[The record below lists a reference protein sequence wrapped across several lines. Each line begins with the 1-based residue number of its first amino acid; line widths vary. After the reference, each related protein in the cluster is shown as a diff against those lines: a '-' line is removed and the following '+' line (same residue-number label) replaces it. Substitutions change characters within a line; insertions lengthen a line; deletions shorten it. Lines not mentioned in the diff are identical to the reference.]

1 MRGAS
6 LQLLARLAGAGG
18 ANAARARVCPSELPF
33 EQNIEHMV
41 SAKLLTQLVI
51 GYAVSLPLLFA
62 YGTYFDHGLART
74 ASAYGALLLLVILVL
89 FAMFRHWLGKQ
100 RIC

>member
-1 MRGAS
+1 
-6 LQLLARLAGAGG
+6 
-18 ANAARARVCPSELPF
+18 
-33 EQNIEHMV
+33 MV

-62 YGTYFDHGLART
+62 YGTYFGHGLART
-74 ASAYGALLLLVILVL
+74 ASAYGALLLLVILIL

-100 RIC
+100 RMC

>member
-1 MRGAS
+1 MAYSFRRWLTTESAP
-6 LQLLARLAGAGG
+6 
-18 ANAARARVCPSELPF
+18 PSF
-33 EQNIEHMV
+33 HSNNRKHMV

-62 YGTYFDHGLART
+62 YGTYFGHGLART
-74 ASAYGALLLLVILVL
+74 ASAYGALLLLVILIL

-100 RIC
+100 RMC